1 MVSSTAPQIEAL
13 TIIECKGPRRKCCS
27 RSMIYQEIQSGRLR
41 ARKLGRRTLILA
53 ADLSAWLAN
62 LPLVKP

>member
-1 MVSSTAPQIEAL
+1 MVSSANPQPEAL
-13 TIIECKGPRRKCCS
+13 TIVEAKVRAGCGRL
-27 RSMIYQEIQSGRLR
+27 MIYQEIQSGRLR

>member
-1 MVSSTAPQIEAL
+1 MTSSTNPQLEAL
-13 TIIECKGPRRKCCS
+13 TIVEAKARAGCS
-27 RSMIYQEIQSGRLR
+27 RSMIYQEIQAGRLR

-53 ADLSAWLAN
+53 ADLSSWLAN

>member
-1 MVSSTAPQIEAL
+1 MVSSTAPQIQAL
-13 TIIECKGPRRKCCS
+13 TITEAKDRAACS
-27 RSMIYQEIQSGRLR
+27 RSMIYQEIQTGHLR

>member
-1 MVSSTAPQIEAL
+1 
-13 TIIECKGPRRKCCS
+13 
-27 RSMIYQEIQSGRLR
+27 MIYQEIQAGRLR

>member
-1 MVSSTAPQIEAL
+1 
-13 TIIECKGPRRKCCS
+13 
-27 RSMIYQEIQSGRLR
+27 MIYQEIQTGRLR